1 MRASSIGVV
10 GALLLLLAC
19 GEPTGPEALEESTFT
34 ADLLGTTDRSLTGEA
49 SLTEARANSPGD
61 IQQDVWLLS
70 LTAHRPG
77 GRTELRMAGGTH
89 EPQEQAYSVV
99 PFDPPVATN
108 DAFAVVWVFEG
119 DSVTAQFDAGGGKV
133 TMTKVTGREV
143 YGTFRFE
150 ATSRRDSAVVTAQG
164 EFRTFY

>member
-10 GALLLLLAC
+10 GVLLLVLAC

-34 ADLLGTTDRSLTGEA
+34 ADLLGTTDRSLSGEA
-49 SLTEARANSPGD
+49 SLTGAEANSPGD

-77 GRTELRMAGGTH
+77 GRTELRMVGGTS

-99 PFDPPVATN
+99 PFDPPVDTD

-119 DSVTAQFDAGGGKV
+119 DSVTEQYEAGGGAV

-143 YGTFRFE
+143 YGTFQFE
-150 ATSRRDSAVVTAQG
+150 ATSGDSSMVTAQG
-164 EFRTFY
+164 DFRSFY